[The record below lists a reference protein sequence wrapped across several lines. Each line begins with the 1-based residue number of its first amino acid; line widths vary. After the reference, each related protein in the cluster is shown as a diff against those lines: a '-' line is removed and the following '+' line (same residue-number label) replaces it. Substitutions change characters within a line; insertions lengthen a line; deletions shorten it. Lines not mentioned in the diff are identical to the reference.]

1 MVRKTRFI
9 SILLAMLCALQLCT
23 VSVLAA
29 DEAAAAATDVVA
41 WQFGAEGAAEEAE
54 TACFTQSNNSK
65 ELISYVGSVYGK
77 ESTDYALKFAGM
89 EDKLENGSYND
100 NGPDFRIQGAAKNTA
115 VSAGQSMRISFDVA
129 IEDASSNVHTQLL
142 FGYQAAKENEGGTAT
157 TEIKSVK
164 LGNDAAVFRYN
175 NGTITMSGSA
185 VSGIAFPAK
194 QWNNITLVYTWA
206 EGGNVTVKSYINGQ
220 EAATKTVENFTGD
233 RIYWLKFY
241 NATNNAENA
250 TYYDNVR
257 YQVYPAGAEVP
268 TSFTESVTSTPGEV
282 NTMAK
287 NIYLADNKAMTVGEL
302 KAASTGLTV
311 IGTDGSTA
319 ADDVKVIACSSVGT
333 FATDGFNSYFVPYT
347 VISNRVVYMDS
358 DLNDLNVERTSGSGS
373 LTTIDKV
380 ALYGNTQSGV
390 STIKSLGGLGG
401 KIESD
406 KALAIQ
412 TTNYTTTTQTVPFIY
427 VHSIADFVEG
437 VPYSLE
443 FKLFVSGAASQWDL
457 FINNQIVI
465 KFDNAGRKQVVFC
478 DDGTS
483 ALNNGVKPDQWVS
496 VALTYDPNAKN
507 VTIYYDGA
515 YIGEFTT
522 DKISSLKDIRFRQYV
537 TGTAEGVSA
546 TMAIDDIKFYSGSL
560 DGHVAPGDRVVYI
573 DSNIDSASVSTRT
586 GSNGSIA
593 TINKVSLCGYAK
605 NDGTTVSA
613 VGNLGGKTESDKAL
627 AIQTVNYTTTNAD
640 NDPFIHFNSVSDFDG
655 TLPFTLEFKLFLSG
669 NAEYWDL
676 NMGTNK
682 QVIKFGNGDTGEL
695 TFIASE
701 GNVTYKNG
709 VVKDRWVSV
718 AVSYDP
724 STSKISYYYDGALIG
739 TGAYTLSGV
748 SNDIRFRQFIPK
760 NTTGVTATMA
770 IDDIKFYSGDLEA
783 YTVTYLDA
791 AGNKT
796 AATKDA
802 AGMTITYSDSITCCP
817 ILCGYTYDAS
827 MNKLLQKVA
836 LPTAGTQTV
845 TIDNLKDYDI
855 VNLLAWKSLET
866 MQPLCT
872 PIGVY
877 GSAKLDA
884 YACQAT
890 LSAAF
895 GDGMV
900 LQGGMPVSVWGT
912 STDEDGTKINV
923 SLGEE
928 QATAYVL
935 NGNWQ
940 TELPAMEYSSTPQRL
955 VVTTAAGQTTVNN
968 ILIGDVYYVGG
979 QSNAWYPMNGVDTWN
994 ADKNSASAADNIR
1007 VFDQEAASASTVQ
1020 ANPDVSSKWRVTDS
1034 ADNLKK
1040 CSALGYYFAKAL
1052 REGGVTQ
1059 PIGIIEIARSG
1070 AYLRELVPQT
1080 ISQKYGVTAAGDTR
1094 PLACNYNAM
1103 AAPVEKLHAKGL
1115 LWYQGESDSAQLKY
1129 DGNGLLTDASM
1140 TYLETYQNMLKD
1152 YIDYFNQVNGT
1163 ALDVY
1168 TVQLS
1173 SHGLFDGTSANV
1185 TTGWKVPVFR
1195 SMQVEFAEANGY
1207 AVIPSLDLGY
1217 RTAESDFAHP
1227 QRKKLLAQRVANVA
1241 LANEYGL
1248 KTASDVTAPSVK
1260 AVTFNDDG
1268 SATVTFNNVGSGLK
1282 TADGSTEVKGF
1293 ELICG
1298 SDKYAATAT
1307 ITDNDSVTVKA
1318 DGLTT
1323 KADGVRYGF
1332 YHSAPLS
1339 AANLVSGSDV
1349 PCLTFARGGNA
1360 LKVSYDWGIVESVT
1374 AE

>member
-9 SILLAMLCALQLCT
+9 SILLAMLCAMQLCT

-41 WQFGAEGAAEEAE
+41 WQFGAEGAESAGFESAS
-54 TACFTQSNNSK
+54 TSY
-65 ELISYVGSVYGK
+65 ISYAAGVYGK
-77 ESTDYALKFAGM
+77 ESTDYALKFNSLYDT
-89 EDKLENGSYND
+89 EKDNNGKSD
-100 NGPDFRIQGAAKNTA
+100 SGPSFRINGNNVTQTA
-115 VSAGQSMRISFDVA
+115 LGEGQSIRLSFDMA
-129 IEDASSNVHTQLL
+129 IEDTSSNAHVQLFVGKEETTTGEDGTTTTKVVNAGR
-142 FGYQAAKENEGGTAT
+142 FGGGSTDT
-157 TEIKSVK
+157 NI
-164 LGNDAAVFRYN
+164 FRYD
-175 NGTITMSGSA
+175 NGTVKMSGQT
-185 VSGIAFPAK
+185 VSSIDFSAK
-194 QWNNITLVYTWA
+194 QWNTLTYVFTWETA
-206 EGGNVTVKSYINGQ
+206 TQVKMTGYINGQ
-220 EAATKTVENFTGD
+220 EAATVTDSAIPGD
-233 RIYWLKFY
+233 RIFQLNFFT
-241 NATNNAENA
+241 ATGVENNA

-268 TSFTESVTSTPGEV
+268 TSFTESVTSTLGEV
-282 NTMAK
+282 NTTAK
-287 NIYLADNKAMTVGEL
+287 NIYLADNKAMTVSEL

-347 VISNRVVYMDS
+347 VITNRVVYMDS
-358 DLNDLNVERTSGSGS
+358 DLNDLSVERTSGSGS

-412 TTNYTTTTQTVPFIY
+412 TTNYTATTQTDPFIF
-427 VHSIADFVEG
+427 VNSITDFVEG

-443 FKLFVSGAASQWDL
+443 FKIYVSGDANIWDL
-457 FINNQIVI
+457 YINSLKVVELSN
-465 KFDNAGRKQVVFC
+465 GSLKQVVFC
-478 DDGTS
+478 EDGTN
-483 ALNNGVKPDQWVS
+483 ALNNGVKTGEWVS
-496 VALTYDPNAKN
+496 VALTYDPNTKN
-507 VTIYYDGA
+507 VTMYYDGA
-515 YIGEFTT
+515 YIGEFAAS
-522 DKISSLKDIRFRQYV
+522 KISKPKDIRFRQFV
-537 TGTAEGVSA
+537 ASDGTTAKSA

-560 DGHVAPGDRVVYI
+560 DGYVAPGDRVVYI

-586 GSNGSIA
+586 NSNGSIA
-593 TINKVSLCGYAK
+593 TINKVSLYGYAK

-627 AIQTVNYTTTNAD
+627 AIQTVNYTTKNAN
-640 NDPFIHFNSVSDFDG
+640 NDPFIQFNEVTDFDAKS
-655 TLPFTLEFKLFLSG
+655 PFTLEFKLFLSG
-669 NAEYWDL
+669 DATSWDL
-676 NMGTNK
+676 YMGN
-682 QVIKFGNGDTGEL
+682 QIIKFDNDGNLQQLAFLADG
-695 TFIASE
+695 
-701 GNVTYKNG
+701 GNNVINNG

-724 STSKISYYYDGALIG
+724 TTSQISYYYDGAFVG
-739 TGAYTLSGV
+739 TYTKAGV
-748 SNDIRFRQFIPK
+748 TQDVRFRQFIPA

-770 IDDIKFYSGDLEA
+770 IDDIKFYSGELEA

-855 VNLLAWKSLET
+855 VNLLVWKSLET

-940 TELPAMEYSSTPQRL
+940 TELPAMEYSSTQQRL
-955 VVTTAAGQTTVNN
+955 VVTTAVGQTTVNN

-1020 ANPDVSSKWRVTDS
+1020 TNPDVSSKWRVTDS

-1070 AYLRELVPQT
+1070 AYLRELVPQA

-1129 DGNGLLTDASM
+1129 DSNGLLTDASM
-1140 TYLETYQNMLKD
+1140 TYLETYQSMLKD

-1173 SHGLFDGTSANV
+1173 SHGLFDGTAANV

-1195 SMQVEFAEANGY
+1195 SVQVEFAEANGY

-1217 RTAESDFAHP
+1217 RTGESDFAHP

-1248 KTASDVTAPSVK
+1248 KTASEVTAPSVK

-1298 SDKYAATAT
+1298 SGKHAATAT
-1307 ITDNDSVTVKA
+1307 ITGTDTVTVKA
-1318 DGLTT
+1318 DGLTA

-1339 AANLVSGSDV
+1339 AANLVSSSDV
-1349 PCLTFARGGNA
+1349 PCLTLACGGNA

>member
-65 ELISYVGSVYGK
+65 DLISYVGSVYGK

-89 EDKLENGSYND
+89 EDKLEDGSYND

-129 IEDASSNVHTQLL
+129 IEDVGSNVHTQLL
-142 FGYQAAKENEGGTAT
+142 FGYEAATENEDGAAT

-241 NATNNAENA
+241 NATNNVENA

-268 TSFTESVTSTPGEV
+268 TSFTESVTSTLGEV
-282 NTMAK
+282 NTTAK
-287 NIYLADNKAMTVGEL
+287 NIYLADNKAMTVSEL

-347 VISNRVVYMDS
+347 IITNRVVYMDS
-358 DLNDLNVERTSGSGS
+358 DLNSETISTSTANSWRDLVTVGNVK
-373 LTTIDKV
+373 LQ
-380 ALYGNTQSGV
+380 ALAKG
-390 STIKSLGGLGG
+390 STIGAVSGLGG
-401 KIESD
+401 KTASD
-406 KALAIQ
+406 QAIAIQ
-412 TTNYTTTTQTVPFIY
+412 TTDYTTNATTDPFWTFGTINN
-427 VHSIADFVEG
+427 FVDG

-443 FKLFVSGAASQWDL
+443 FKIYVSGDANTWDL
-457 FINNQIVI
+457 YINSLKVVELSN
-465 KFDNAGRKQVVFC
+465 GSLKQVVFC
-478 DDGTS
+478 EDGTN
-483 ALNNGVKPDQWVS
+483 ALNNAVKTGEWVS

-507 VTIYYDGA
+507 VTMYYDGA
-515 YIGEFTT
+515 YIGEFAAS
-522 DKISSLKDIRFRQYV
+522 KISKPKDIRFRQFV
-537 TGTAEGVSA
+537 ASDGTTAKSA

-560 DGHVAPGDRVVYI
+560 DGYVAPGDRVVYM

-586 GSNGSIA
+586 NSNGSIA
-593 TINKVSLCGYAK
+593 TINKVSLYGYAK

-627 AIQTVNYTTTNAD
+627 AIQTVNYTTTNAN
-640 NDPFIHFNSVSDFDG
+640 NDPFIQFNKVSDFD
-655 TLPFTLEFKLFLSG
+655 TTSPFTLEFKLFLSG
-669 NAEYWDL
+669 DATSWDL
-676 NMGTNK
+676 FMGN
-682 QVIKFGNGDTGEL
+682 QIIKFDNDGNLQQLAFLADG
-695 TFIASE
+695 
-701 GNVTYKNG
+701 GNNVINNG

-724 STSKISYYYDGALIG
+724 TTSQISYYYDGAFVG
-739 TGAYTLSGV
+739 TYTKAGV
-748 SNDIRFRQFIPK
+748 TEDVRFRQFIPE

-1070 AYLRELVPQT
+1070 AYLRELVPQA

-1094 PLACNYNAM
+1094 PLGCNYNAM

-1129 DGNGLLTDASM
+1129 DSNGLLTDASM
-1140 TYLETYQNMLKD
+1140 TYLETYQSMLKD

-1173 SHGLFDGTSANV
+1173 SHGLFDGTAANV

-1217 RTAESDFAHP
+1217 RTGESDFAHP

-1298 SDKYAATAT
+1298 SDRHAATAT
-1307 ITDNDSVTVKA
+1307 ITGTDTVTVKA
-1318 DGLTT
+1318 DGLTA
-1323 KADGVRYGF
+1323 KGDGVRYGF